1 MALEKQEIIGRM
13 AYKLRWKSTL
23 DCMQQNKSRIFLSR
37 ALPAIALIIFF
48 VASAAENAAAG
59 ETVTKKEQLR
69 VRVGIP
75 SISLAQL
82 PLEVGTHVGIFKAEG
97 LDVSNEEVK
106 PTVSIAALINGEM
119 QFTTGGSSALRAAA
133 SGAPL
138 KLLTGGSEKP
148 AFYLVSQ
155 PGIEK
160 VTDLRGRTVAVT
172 SLRSLT
178 DLMVRNILK
187 QYGLDPDK
195 DVKILALGSTA
206 NILAGLTSKQIQAGI
221 LSPPFDYMAKKQ
233 GLNVLLFGGDYV
245 RALQGGMASSDR
257 VIAGSPEMIRQFI
270 RGYLRSIQLTQSRK
284 DLAVPVIMKVFNL
297 DAETASHAYDS
308 VKGIWRAD
316 GGVSR
321 SVLQQEIDAW
331 RETTKAA
338 RDVSLDDLTDF
349 SFLRQVQKELN
360 VKPLD

>member
-1 MALEKQEIIGRM
+1 M
-13 AYKLRWKSTL
+13 AYKLRR
-23 DCMQQNKSRIFLSR
+23 QNKLGFMQKNRARIFLSR
-37 ALPAIALIIFF
+37 ALTAIGGVIFF
-48 VASAAENAAAG
+48 LASAAGGAAAG
-59 ETVTKKEQLR
+59 EAVTKKEQTR

-82 PLEVGTHVGIFKAEG
+82 PLEVGTHIGIFKAEG
-97 LDVSNEEVK
+97 LDISNEEMK
-106 PTVSIAALINGEM
+106 PTISIAALINGEI

-148 AFYLVSQ
+148 AFFLVSQ
-155 PGIEK
+155 PAIEK
-160 VTDLRGRTVAVT
+160 VGDLRGKTIAVT

-187 QYGLDPDK
+187 QYGLDADK

-221 LSPPFDYMAKKQ
+221 LSPPFDYMGKKQ
-233 GLNVLLFGGDYV
+233 GLRVLLFGGDFV
-245 RALQGGMASSDR
+245 QALQGGMASSDR
-257 VIAGSPEMIRQFI
+257 VIAGNPEMIRQFI

-284 DLAVPVIMKVFNL
+284 DLAVPVIMKVFSL
-297 DAETASHAYDS
+297 DLDTATHAYDS